1 MTWTQGLLLGIAV
14 IMFFYL
20 GYRHVQAREVLDG
33 LHLDHRHAGHR
44 PGLTW
49 RYLGSYM
56 AAVFDG
62 RVHFLGWAERPVY
75 RALGTG
81 PEQEQNWKRYA
92 ASMVIFSAV
101 AMGVTYLLI
110 RIQGSLPLNPQHFG
124 AVGQAL
130 SFNTAASFM
139 TNTNW
144 QNYGG
149 ETTMSYFSQIGALT
163 LEQMLSPVIG
173 IAVAIAM
180 VRGFSRRNSPTIGN
194 FWVDMTRGLLYIVI
208 PIAFVAGIIFVGQG
222 AVQTLAGTV
231 SIHDVLNGVTQTIP
245 RGPIGFM
252 EAIKQLGNNGGG
264 FLNTN
269 SATTFENPTGLTN
282 WLSIYLLLAIP
293 FALTYTFGKM
303 VGSIRHGAALL
314 GAMVIIFAVW
324 VGYTTYA
331 EHQPNPAVA
340 AAGVHSTVGN
350 TEGKEVRFGD
360 TTTALFGV
368 SSTSTST
375 GSADASYDSFTPIG
389 GLGLMSGMMLGE
401 VTPGGAGSGLYTIL
415 IYAII
420 AVFIG
425 GLMIGRTPEYLG
437 KKIQAKEVKLAGLG
451 ALVMPIIVLV
461 LTAIAVSI
469 HAGRAGPL
477 NAGPHGFSE
486 ILYGLTSQGNNNG
499 SAFGGLTGNTTF
511 YNVIGAI
518 DMLIG
523 RVGIMIP
530 ALALGGSL
538 AAKNV
543 VPESLGTFR
552 TDNGMFVGLTIGV
565 IVIIGGLTFFPALA
579 LGPIVEQFSHGI
591 FF

>member
-1 MTWTQGLLLGIAV
+1 VGYFWTIVTLVIA
-14 IMFFYL
+14 L
-20 GYRHVQAREVLDG
+20 
-33 LHLDHRHAGHR
+33 
-44 PGLTW
+44 GLTW

-56 AAVFDG
+56 AAVFEG

-75 RALGTG
+75 RLLGTS
-81 PEQEQNWKRYA
+81 PEQEQSWKRYA
-92 ASMVIFSAV
+92 GSLVIFSAV
-101 AMGVTYLLI
+101 SIAFTYLII

-124 AVGQAL
+124 AVPPAL
-130 SFNTAASFM
+130 SFNTAASFI

-149 ETTMSYFSQIGALT
+149 ETTMSYFSQIGSLT
-163 LEQMLSPVIG
+163 VQQFVSPAVG

-194 FWVDMTRGLLYIVI
+194 FWVDITRCMLYILV
-208 PIAFVAGIIFVGQG
+208 PMAFIAGIIFVGQG
-222 AVQTLAGTV
+222 AVQTLAGPV
-231 SIHDVLNGVTQTIP
+231 LIRDSLNGVTQTIP

-252 EAIKQLGNNGGG
+252 EAIKQLGTNGGG
-264 FLNTN
+264 FLNAN

-282 WLSIYLLLAIP
+282 WLSIYLLLSIP

-303 VGSIRHGAALL
+303 VGSVRHGATLL
-314 GAMVIIFAVW
+314 AAMVLIFGVW
-324 VGYTTYA
+324 VGFTSYA
-331 EHQPNPAVA
+331 EHQNNPAVV
-340 AAGVHSTVGN
+340 AAGVHSTTGN

-360 TTTALFGV
+360 ETTALFGV
-368 SSTSTST
+368 ASTNTST

-389 GLGLMSGMMLGE
+389 GFGLLTGMMLGE
-401 VTPGGAGSGLYTIL
+401 VTPGGTGSGLYTIL

-461 LTAIAVSI
+461 FTAIAVSI

-477 NAGPHGFSE
+477 NSGPHGFTE

-499 SAFGGLTGNTTF
+499 SAFGGLTGDTAF

-518 DMLIG
+518 DMLLG
-523 RVGIMIP
+523 RFGIMIP
-530 ALALGGSL
+530 ALALGGAL

-552 TDNGMFVGLTIGV
+552 TDNGMFVGLTVGV
-565 IVIIGGLTFFPALA
+565 IVIIGGLTFFPAIA
-579 LGPIVEQFSHGI
+579 LGPIVEQLTHGK

>member
-1 MTWTQGLLLGIAV
+1 MGLALTIITLIIALGLA
-14 IMFFYL
+14 
-20 GYRHVQAREVLDG
+20 
-33 LHLDHRHAGHR
+33 
-44 PGLTW
+44 W

-75 RALGTG
+75 RLLGTR
-81 PEQEQNWKRYA
+81 PEQEQTWKRYA
-92 ASMVIFSAV
+92 GAMVIFSAV
-101 AMGVTYLLI
+101 SLVFTYVII
-110 RIQGSLPLNPQHFG
+110 RIQGSLPLNPQHLG
-124 AVGQAL
+124 AVPQAL
-130 SFNTAASFM
+130 SFNTAASFV

-149 ETTMSYFSQIGALT
+149 ETTMSYFSQMGSLT
-163 LEQMLSPVIG
+163 VQQFVSPAVG
-173 IAVAIAM
+173 IAVALVLI
-180 VRGFSRRNSPTIGN
+180 RGLARKNSLTVGN
-194 FWVDMTRGLLYIVI
+194 FWVDLTRALLYVLI
-208 PIAFVAGIIFVGQG
+208 PIAFIAGIILVGQG

-231 SIHDVLNGVTQTIP
+231 NIHDALNGVTQTIP

-252 EAIKQLGNNGGG
+252 ESIKQLGTNGGG
-264 FLNTN
+264 FLNAN

-282 WLSIYLLLAIP
+282 WLSIFLLLCIP
-293 FALTYTFGKM
+293 FSLTYTFGKM

-314 GAMVIIFAVW
+314 AAMVMIFGVW
-324 VGYTTYA
+324 VGYTSYA
-331 EHQPNPAVA
+331 EHQQNPAVA

-360 TTTALFGV
+360 TSTALFGV

-375 GSADASYDSFTPIG
+375 GSADGSYDSFTPIG
-389 GLGLMSGMMLGE
+389 GMGLLTGMMLGE
-401 VTPGGAGSGLYTIL
+401 VTPGGVGSGLYTLL

-437 KKIQAKEVKLAGLG
+437 KKIQAKEIKLAGLG

-486 ILYGLTSQGNNNG
+486 ILYALTSQGNNNG
-499 SAFGGLTGNTTF
+499 SAFGGLTGNTAF
-511 YNVIGAI
+511 YNIIGGI

-523 RVGIMIP
+523 RFGIMIP
-530 ALALGGSL
+530 ALALGGAL

-579 LGPIVEQFSHGI
+579 LGPIVEQLSHGK

>member
-1 MTWTQGLLLGIAV
+1 MGFTWTIVTLIIALGI
-14 IMFFYL
+14 
-20 GYRHVQAREVLDG
+20 
-33 LHLDHRHAGHR
+33 
-44 PGLTW
+44 TW

-56 AAVFDG
+56 AAVFEG
-62 RVHFLGWAERPVY
+62 RVHFLEWAERPVY
-75 RALGTG
+75 ALLGTS
-81 PEQEQNWKRYA
+81 PEKEQTWKRYA
-92 ASMVIFSAV
+92 GSLIIFSAV
-101 AMGVTYLLI
+101 SMAVTYAFI
-110 RIQGSLPLNPQHFG
+110 RFQGSLPLNPQHLG
-124 AVGQAL
+124 AVPPAL
-130 SFNTAASFM
+130 SFNTAASFL

-149 ETTMSYFSQIGALT
+149 ETTMSYFSQVGALT
-163 LEQMLSPVIG
+163 FQQFVSPAVG

-180 VRGFSRRNSPTIGN
+180 VRGFSKRNSPTIGN
-194 FWVDMTRGLLYIVI
+194 FWVDITRCMLYILA
-208 PIAFVAGIIFVGQG
+208 PIAFIAGIIFVGQG
-222 AVQTLAGTV
+222 AVQTMAGPV
-231 SIHDVLNGVTQTIP
+231 NIHDTLNGVTQTIP

-252 EAIKQLGNNGGG
+252 ESIKQLGTNGGG

-269 SATTFENPTGLTN
+269 SATTFENPTAFTN
-282 WLSIYLLLAIP
+282 WLSIYLLLCIP

-303 VGSIRHGAALL
+303 VGSIRHGVALL
-314 GAMVIIFAVW
+314 AAMFLIFGTW
-324 VGYTTYA
+324 VAFTSYY
-331 EHQPNPAVA
+331 EHQNNPAVA

-350 TEGKEVRFGD
+350 TEGKDVRFGD
-360 TTTALFGV
+360 TSTALFGV
-368 SSTSTST
+368 ASTNTST
-375 GSADASYDSFTPIG
+375 GSADGAYDSFTPMG
-389 GLGLMSGMMLGE
+389 GFGLLTGMMLGE
-401 VTPGGAGSGLYTIL
+401 VTPGGTGSGLYTIL

-437 KKIQAKEVKLAGLG
+437 KKIQATEVKLAGLG
-451 ALVMPIIVLV
+451 ALIMPITVLI
-461 LTAIAVSI
+461 LTGLAVSI

-477 NAGPHGFSE
+477 NSGPHGFTE
-486 ILYGLTSQGNNNG
+486 ILYALTSQGNNNG
-499 SAFGGLTGNTTF
+499 SAFGGLTGDTAF

-523 RVGIMIP
+523 RFGIIIP

-565 IVIIGGLTFFPALA
+565 IIIIGGLTFFPAIA
-579 LGPIVEQFSHGI
+579 LGPLVEQLSHGK

>member
-1 MTWTQGLLLGIAV
+1 MGFTWTIVTLVIA
-14 IMFFYL
+14 L
-20 GYRHVQAREVLDG
+20 
-33 LHLDHRHAGHR
+33 
-44 PGLTW
+44 GLTW

-62 RVHFLGWAERPVY
+62 RVHFLAWAERPVY
-75 RALGTG
+75 RALGTS

-92 ASMVIFSAV
+92 GAMIIFSTI
-101 AMGVTYLLI
+101 AMAITYLII
-110 RIQGSLPLNPQHFG
+110 RIQGSLPLNPQHLG
-124 AVGQAL
+124 AVSPAL
-130 SFNTAASFM
+130 SFNTAGSFL

-163 LEQMLSPVIG
+163 FQQFVSPAIG
-173 IAVAIAM
+173 IAVAIGL

-194 FWVDMTRGLLYIVI
+194 FWVDITRAILYIFI
-208 PIAFVAGIIFVGQG
+208 PIAFVFGIIFVGQG
-222 AVQTLAGTV
+222 AVQTLAGTA
-231 SIHDVLNGVTQTIP
+231 SFHDVLNGVTQTIA

-252 EAIKQLGNNGGG
+252 ESIKQLGNNGGG
-264 FLNTN
+264 FLNAN

-282 WLSIYLLLAIP
+282 WLSIYLLLAVP

-303 VGSIRHGAALL
+303 VGSVRHGAALL
-314 GAMVIIFAVW
+314 AAMVIIFGVW
-324 VGYTTYA
+324 VGFTAYA
-331 EHQPNPAVA
+331 EHGQNPAVQ

-368 SSTSTST
+368 ASTNTST
-375 GSADASYDSFTPIG
+375 GSANASYDSFTPIG
-389 GLGLMSGMMLGE
+389 GLGLLSGMMLGE
-401 VTPGGAGSGLYTIL
+401 VTPGGTGSGLYTIL

-451 ALVMPIIVLV
+451 ALVMPLIVLV
-461 LTAIAVSI
+461 FTAIAVSI
-469 HAGRAGPL
+469 HAGRVGPE

-486 ILYGLTSQGNNNG
+486 ILYALTSQGNNNG

-511 YNVIGAI
+511 YNVIGWV
-518 DMLIG
+518 DMMLG
-523 RVGIMIP
+523 RYAIMIP
-530 ALALGGSL
+530 ALALGGVL
-538 AAKNV
+538 AAKPV

-552 TDNGMFVGLTIGV
+552 TDNTMFVGLTIGV
-565 IVIIGGLTFFPALA
+565 IVIIGGLTFFPAVS
-579 LGPIVEQFSHGI
+579 LGPIVEQLSHGK

>member
-1 MTWTQGLLLGIAV
+1 MGYFWTILTLVIA
-14 IMFFYL
+14 L
-20 GYRHVQAREVLDG
+20 
-33 LHLDHRHAGHR
+33 
-44 PGLTW
+44 GLTW

-62 RVHFLGWAERPVY
+62 RVHFLGWAERPIY
-75 RALGTG
+75 RLLGTS
-81 PEQEQNWKRYA
+81 PEHEQNWKRYA
-92 ASMVIFSAV
+92 GSLVIFSAV
-101 AMGVTYLLI
+101 SMALTYLLI
-110 RIQGSLPLNPQHFG
+110 RIQGSLPLNPQHLG
-124 AVGQAL
+124 AVPPAL
-130 SFNTAASFM
+130 TFNTASSFL

-163 LEQMLSPVIG
+163 VQQFVSPAVG
-173 IAVAIAM
+173 IAAAIAL
-180 VRGFSRRNSPTIGN
+180 VRGFSRRKSPTIGN
-194 FWVDMTRGLLYIVI
+194 FWVDVTRCLLYIMV
-208 PIAFVAGIIFVGQG
+208 PMAFIAGIIFVGQG

-231 SIHDVLNGVTQTIP
+231 SFHDALNGVTQTIP

-252 EAIKQLGNNGGG
+252 EAIKQLGTNGGG
-264 FLNTN
+264 FLDAN

-282 WLSIYLLLAIP
+282 WLSIYLLLCIP
-293 FALTYTFGKM
+293 FSLTYTFGKM
-303 VGSIRHGAALL
+303 VGSVRHGAALL
-314 GAMVIIFAVW
+314 AAMVIIFGSW
-324 VGYTTYA
+324 VTFTSYA
-331 EHQPNPAVA
+331 EHQNNPAVVA
-340 AAGVHSTVGN
+340 ASVHSTTGN

-360 TTTALFGV
+360 TTTAFFGV
-368 SSTSTST
+368 ASTNTST
-375 GSADASYDSFTPIG
+375 GSADASYDSFTPMG
-389 GLGLMSGMMLGE
+389 GFGLLTGMMLGE
-401 VTPGGAGSGLYTIL
+401 VTPGGTGSGLYTIL

-461 LTAIAVSI
+461 FTAVAVSI

-477 NAGPHGFSE
+477 NSGPHGFTE
-486 ILYGLTSQGNNNG
+486 ILYALTSQANNNG
-499 SAFGGLTGNTTF
+499 SAFGGRTGNSAF
-511 YNVIGAI
+511 YNVIGGV
-518 DMLIG
+518 DMLLG
-523 RVGIMIP
+523 RFAIMIP
-530 ALALGGSL
+530 AIALAGVL

-565 IVIIGGLTFFPALA
+565 IIIIGGLTFFPAVA
-579 LGPIVEQFSHGI
+579 LGPIVEQLSHGK

>member
-1 MTWTQGLLLGIAV
+1 MGFTWTIITLVIA
-14 IMFFYL
+14 L
-20 GYRHVQAREVLDG
+20 A
-33 LHLDHRHAGHR
+33 
-44 PGLTW
+44 LTW

-62 RVHFLGWAERPVY
+62 RVHFLGWAERPIY

-110 RIQGSLPLNPQHFG
+110 RLQGSLPLNPQQLD
-124 AVGQAL
+124 APKQAL

-163 LEQMLSPVIG
+163 FEQFVSPAIG
-173 IAVAIAM
+173 IAVAIGM
-180 VRGFSRRNSPTIGN
+180 IRGFSRRNSPTIGN
-194 FWVDMTRGLLYIVI
+194 FWVDMTRALLYIFF
-208 PIAFVAGIIFVGQG
+208 PIAFIFGIVIVGQG

-231 SIHDVLNGVTQTIP
+231 SIHDAINGVTQTIA
-245 RGPIGFM
+245 RGPIGSM
-252 EAIKQLGNNGGG
+252 QSIMQLGNNGGG
-264 FLNTN
+264 FLNAN
-269 SATTFENPTGLTN
+269 QATPFESPTGFTS
-282 WLSIYLLLAIP
+282 WLDMYLLLAVP

-303 VGSIRHGAALL
+303 VGSIRHGFALVAAM
-314 GAMVIIFAVW
+314 AIIFAVW
-324 VGYTTYA
+324 VGYTSYA
-331 EHQPNPAVA
+331 EHGQNPAVA
-340 AAGVHSTVGN
+340 AAAVHSTVGN

-360 TTTALFGV
+360 TTSALFGV

-375 GSADASYDSFTPIG
+375 GSASSSYDQFTPIG

-401 VTPGGAGSGLYTIL
+401 VTPGGTGSGLYTIL

-437 KKIQAKEVKLAGLG
+437 KKIQAREIKLAGLG

-461 LTAIAVSI
+461 FTAIAVSI
-469 HAGRAGPL
+469 HAGRVGPL
-477 NAGPHGFSE
+477 NSGPHGFSE
-486 ILYGLTSQGNNNG
+486 ILYALTSQGNNNG
-499 SAFGGLTGNTTF
+499 SAFDGLTGNTTF

-579 LGPIVEQFSHGI
+579 LGPIVEQLSHGM

>member
-1 MTWTQGLLLGIAV
+1 MGYFWTIVTLVIALGI
-14 IMFFYL
+14 
-20 GYRHVQAREVLDG
+20 
-33 LHLDHRHAGHR
+33 
-44 PGLTW
+44 TW

-56 AAVFDG
+56 AAVFEG

-75 RALGTG
+75 RLLGTG
-81 PEQEQNWKRYA
+81 PEHEQTWKRYA
-92 ASMVIFSAV
+92 GSLVIFSAV
-101 AMGVTYLLI
+101 SIAFTYLII
-110 RIQGSLPLNPQHFG
+110 RIQGSLPLNPQQFG
-124 AVGQAL
+124 AVKPGL
-130 SFNTAASFM
+130 TFNTASSFV

-163 LEQMLSPVIG
+163 VQQFVSPAVG

-194 FWVDMTRGLLYIVI
+194 FWVDITRCMLYILV
-208 PIAFVAGIIFVGQG
+208 PMAFVAGIIFVGQG

-231 SIHDVLNGVTQTIP
+231 SIHNSLNGVTQTIP

-252 EAIKQLGNNGGG
+252 EAIKQLGTNGGG
-264 FLNTN
+264 FLNAN

-282 WLSIYLLLAIP
+282 WLSIYLLLSIP

-303 VGSIRHGAALL
+303 VGSVRHGATLL
-314 GAMVIIFAVW
+314 AAMVIIFGSW
-324 VGYTTYA
+324 VTFTSYA
-331 EHQPNPAVA
+331 EHQNNPAVV
-340 AAGVHSTVGN
+340 AAGVHSTTGN

-368 SSTSTST
+368 SSTNTST

-389 GLGLMSGMMLGE
+389 GFGLLTGMMLGE
-401 VTPGGAGSGLYTIL
+401 VTPGGTGSGLYTIL

-461 LTAIAVSI
+461 FTAIAVSI
-469 HAGRAGPL
+469 HAGRVGPL
-477 NAGPHGFSE
+477 NSGPHGFTE

-499 SAFGGLTGNTTF
+499 SAFGGLTGNTAF
-511 YNVIGAI
+511 YNVVGAV
-518 DMLIG
+518 DMLLG
-523 RVGIMIP
+523 RFGIMIP
-530 ALALGGSL
+530 ALALGGAL

-565 IVIIGGLTFFPALA
+565 IVIIGGLTFFPAIS
-579 LGPIVEQFSHGI
+579 LGPVVEQLTHGS

>member
-1 MTWTQGLLLGIAV
+1 MGYTWTIIALV
-14 IMFFYL
+14 VAL
-20 GYRHVQAREVLDG
+20 
-33 LHLDHRHAGHR
+33 
-44 PGLTW
+44 GLTW

-75 RALGTG
+75 RALGTS

-92 ASMVIFSAV
+92 ASLVIFSTV
-101 AMGVTYLLI
+101 AMALTYLI
-110 RIQGSLPLNPQHFG
+110 MRIQGSLPLNPQHQT
-124 AVGQAL
+124 AVHQAL
-130 SFNTAASFM
+130 GFNTAASFM

-149 ETTMSYFSQIGALT
+149 ESTMSYFSQIGALT
-163 LEQMLSPVIG
+163 FEQFVSPAIG
-173 IAVAIAM
+173 IAAAIAL

-194 FWVDMTRGLLYIVI
+194 FWVDITRALLYIFF
-208 PIAFVAGIIFVGQG
+208 PIAFVFGIVMVGQG
-222 AVQTLAGTV
+222 AVETLAGTI
-231 SIHDVLNGVTQTIP
+231 SIHDAINGVAQAIA
-245 RGPIGFM
+245 RGPIGSM

-264 FLNTN
+264 FLNAN
-269 SATTFENPTGLTN
+269 SATAFENPTGFTN
-282 WLSIYLLLAIP
+282 WLGMYLLLAIP
-293 FALTYTFGKM
+293 FSLTYTFGKM
-303 VGSIRHGAALL
+303 VGSVRHGAALL
-314 GAMVIIFAVW
+314 GAMAIIFAVW
-324 VGYTTYA
+324 VGGASYA
-331 EHQPNPAVA
+331 EHGQNPAVV

-360 TTTALFGV
+360 TSTALFGV
-368 SSTSTST
+368 ASTNTST
-375 GSADASYDSFTPIG
+375 GSADASYDSFTPMG
-389 GLGLMSGMMLGE
+389 GFWLMTGMMLGE
-401 VTPGGAGSGLYTIL
+401 VTPGGTGSGMYTIL

-437 KKIQAKEVKLAGLG
+437 KKIQATEIKLAGLG

-461 LTAIAVSI
+461 FTAIAVSI

-486 ILYGLTSQGNNNG
+486 ILYALTSQGNNNG
-499 SAFGGLTGNTTF
+499 SAFGGLTGNTDF
-511 YNVIGAI
+511 YNIIGGI

-523 RVGIMIP
+523 RYGIMIP
-530 ALALGGSL
+530 AIALGGVL

-579 LGPIVEQFSHGI
+579 LGPIVEQLSHGK

>member
-1 MTWTQGLLLGIAV
+1 MGFTWTIITLVIALGV
-14 IMFFYL
+14 
-20 GYRHVQAREVLDG
+20 
-33 LHLDHRHAGHR
+33 
-44 PGLTW
+44 TW

-56 AAVFDG
+56 AAVFEG
-62 RVHFLGWAERPVY
+62 RVHFLAWAERPVY
-75 RALGTG
+75 RALGTS

-92 ASMVIFSAV
+92 TSMVIFSAV
-101 AMGVTYLLI
+101 AMGVTYLII
-110 RIQGSLPLNPQHFG
+110 RLQGSLPLNPQHFG
-124 AVGQAL
+124 AVGQGL

-163 LEQMLSPVIG
+163 FEQFLSPAIG

-194 FWVDMTRGLLYIVI
+194 FWVDMTRALLYIFI
-208 PIAFVAGIIFVGQG
+208 PIAFVFGIIFVGQG
-222 AVQTLAGTV
+222 AVQTLGGPV
-231 SIHDVLNGVTQTIP
+231 EIHNLLSGVTQTVA

-269 SATTFENPTGLTN
+269 SATTFENPTGLTA
-282 WLSIYLLLAIP
+282 WLSIYLLLAVP

-314 GAMVIIFAVW
+314 AAMVIIFGVW
-324 VGYTTYA
+324 VGGASVA
-331 EHQPNPAVA
+331 EHQQNPAVV
-340 AAGVHSTVGN
+340 AAGVHSNVGN

-368 SSTSTST
+368 ASTSTST
-375 GSADASYDSFTPIG
+375 GSANASYDSFTSMG
-389 GLGLMSGMMLGE
+389 GFFLMTGMMLGE
-401 VTPGGAGSGLYTIL
+401 VTPGGTGSGMYTIL

-451 ALVMPIIVLV
+451 ALVMPMIVLIF
-461 LTAIAVSI
+461 TAIAVSI

-511 YNVIGAI
+511 YNVVGAV

-530 ALALGGSL
+530 ALALGGVL

-552 TDNGMFVGLTIGV
+552 TDNTMFVGLTIGV
-565 IVIIGGLTFFPALA
+565 IVIIGGLTFFPAIA
-579 LGPIVEQFSHGI
+579 LGPIVEQLSHGQ

>member
-1 MTWTQGLLLGIAV
+1 MGFTWTIITLVIALGLA
-14 IMFFYL
+14 
-20 GYRHVQAREVLDG
+20 
-33 LHLDHRHAGHR
+33 
-44 PGLTW
+44 W

-56 AAVFDG
+56 AAVFEG
-62 RVHFLGWAERPVY
+62 RVHFLRWAERPVY
-75 RALGTG
+75 RLLGTS
-81 PEQEQNWKRYA
+81 PEQEQPWTRYA
-92 ASMVIFSAV
+92 GGMVIFS
-101 AMGVTYLLI
+101 GVSLAFTYVII
-110 RIQGSLPLNPQHFG
+110 RIQGSLPLNPQHLG
-124 AVGQAL
+124 AVPQAL
-130 SFNTAASFM
+130 SFNTAVSFL

-149 ETTMSYFSQIGALT
+149 ETTMSYFSQMGALT
-163 LEQMLSPVIG
+163 VQQFVSPAVG
-173 IAVAIAM
+173 IAAALVLI
-180 VRGFSRRNSPTIGN
+180 RGFSRKNSPTVGN
-194 FWVDMTRGLLYIVI
+194 FWVDLTRALLYVLL
-208 PIAFVAGIIFVGQG
+208 PIAFVGGIILVGQG
-222 AVQTLAGTV
+222 AVETLAGTV
-231 SIHDVLNGVTQTIP
+231 SIHDALNGVTQTMA

-252 EAIKQLGNNGGG
+252 ESIKQLGTNGGG

-282 WLSIYLLLAIP
+282 WLSIFLLLCIP
-293 FALTYTFGKM
+293 FSLTYTFGKM

-314 GAMVIIFAVW
+314 AAMVIIFGVW
-324 VGYTTYA
+324 VGFTSYA
-331 EHQPNPAVA
+331 EHQQNPAVA

-368 SSTSTST
+368 SSTNTST

-389 GLGLMSGMMLGE
+389 GMGLLTGMMLGE
-401 VTPGGAGSGLYTIL
+401 VTPGGVGTGLYTIL

-451 ALVMPIIVLV
+451 ALVMPIIVLI
-461 LTAIAVSI
+461 LTAIAVSTSV
-469 HAGRAGPL
+469 GRAGPL
-477 NAGPHGFSE
+477 NAGPHGFTE

-499 SAFGGLTGNTTF
+499 SAFGGLTGNTPF
-511 YNVIGAI
+511 YNIIGGI
-518 DMLIG
+518 DMLVG
-523 RVGIMIP
+523 RFGIMIP
-530 ALALGGSL
+530 AMALGGVL

-565 IVIIGGLTFFPALA
+565 IIIIGGLTFFPALA
-579 LGPIVEQFSHGI
+579 LGPIVEQLSHGM